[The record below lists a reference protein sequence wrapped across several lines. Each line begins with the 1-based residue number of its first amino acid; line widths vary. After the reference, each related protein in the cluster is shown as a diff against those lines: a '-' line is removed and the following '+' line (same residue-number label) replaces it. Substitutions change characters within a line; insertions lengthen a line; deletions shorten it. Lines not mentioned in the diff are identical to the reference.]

1 MFNIKDFSDLMITQS
16 RVLGT
21 IRYPMFCEVVNNSYE
36 LINEVCFTTA
46 IKRILSG
53 EYKEVAVLD
62 SFDCA
67 YHGSFDYN
75 ALIEYMIKNDIISEV

>member
-1 MFNIKDFSDLMITQS
+1 MFNVKDFSDLLITQS
-16 RVLGT
+16 RVLGN

-46 IKRILSG
+46 VKRLLSG

-67 YHGSFDYN
+67 YYGSFDYN
-75 ALIEYMIKNDIISEV
+75 DLIEYMIERGIIYEI